1 MLHQLRLQQVLQVLA
16 ALSLLL
22 LPLLFFYGQNQRYNF
37 NTIVLVKYIGFCLVF
52 GGIYFFHSYFLFP
65 KLYAEKK
72 LLAYIACLIVILAVI
87 VAIRPFDY
95 FIAKSGNPPPPL
107 QPHKF
112 DHPPHRNEHG
122 PKQGGPLIDII
133 SVFIFFIIIIL
144 DVSKATNKQ
153 LRLTTERALKAEA
166 EKAHA
171 ELSFLKAQVNP
182 HFLFNI
188 LNNIYTLAVIKDE
201 NTAPSIMKLSNMM
214 RYLTDQGG
222 NDEVDL
228 EEEITCMSDY
238 IDLQR
243 LRLTQ
248 KTNLIYEVTGD
259 PSQKKI
265 APLILM
271 AFVENVFKYGI
282 SNHKKNQLVIKLF
295 IEQTFVNLYC
305 ENTINPEKKTEKR
318 TGIGLENTKKRLGY
332 LYPNRH
338 ILEVTNDQKVFKI
351 NLTIHLNS

>member
-1 MLHQLRLQQVLQVLA
+1 MLHQLRLQQVLQLLA

-22 LPLLFFYGQNQRYNF
+22 FPLLFFYGQNDRYHF
-37 NTIVLVKYIGFCLVF
+37 SRLMLIKYVGFCGIF
-52 GGIYFFHSYFLFP
+52 AGIYFLHSYFLYP
-65 KLYAEKK
+65 KFYAEKK
-72 LLAYIACLIVILAVI
+72 LLAYISCLIVILALI
-87 VAIRPFDY
+87 IAIRPFDY
-95 FIAKSGNPPPPL
+95 LIAKPGPPPL
-107 QPHKF
+107 GNEVSPHVF
-112 DHPPHRNEHG
+112 RNHHG

-153 LRLTTERALKAEA
+153 LRLTTERALRAEA

-188 LNNIYTLAVIKDE
+188 LNNIYTLAVIKDD

-214 RYLTDQGG
+214 RYLTDEAG

-228 EEEITCMSDY
+228 AQEITCMSDY
-238 IDLQR
+238 IDLQK

-248 KTNLIYEVTGD
+248 KTNLIYEVIGN
-259 PSQKKI
+259 PNQKKI

-282 SNHKKNQLVIKLF
+282 SNHKKNQLQIKLLV
-295 IEQTFVNLYC
+295 EKTLVNLYC
-305 ENTINPEKKTEKR
+305 ENTINHEKKTERR
-318 TGIGLENTKKRLGY
+318 TGIGLENTKKRLQY
-332 LYPNRH
+332 IYPNQH

-351 NLTIHLNS
+351 NLTIHLNR